1 MIRTTRL
8 GRRARVATGLL
19 TAGLVAGL
27 AGAGLAAPDLTA
39 GKALFAKHCFACH
52 TPDGKAKMR
61 GAPDLSSKAV
71 QDKIGEARMI
81 QIVLNGTSRMPGYK
95 KVVTQADA
103 TNLIAYVRTL
113 GK

>member
-1 MIRTTRL
+1 MTRTTRP
-8 GRRARVATGLL
+8 RRLSRVPAGLL
-19 TAGLVAGL
+19 TAALVAGL
-27 AGAGLAAPDLTA
+27 AGAGLAAPDLKA
-39 GKALFAKHCFACH
+39 GKALFSKHCLACH

-71 QDKIGEARMI
+71 QSKISDERMT
-81 QIVLNGTSRMPGYK
+81 QVVLNGTPHMPGYK
-95 KVVTQADA
+95 KLVSQADA